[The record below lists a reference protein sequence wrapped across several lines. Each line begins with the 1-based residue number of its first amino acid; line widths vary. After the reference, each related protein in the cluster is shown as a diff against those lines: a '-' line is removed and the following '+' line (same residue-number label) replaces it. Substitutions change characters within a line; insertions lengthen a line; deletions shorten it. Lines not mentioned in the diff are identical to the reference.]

1 VSLFSLFIYNGTLY
15 TRRTTFIQND
25 HLSFVGTGGSRES
38 QHKTISGSVKPAP
51 AAYHT
56 RSVLGG
62 VGISKETTTDTKSS
76 EDLDCSIASMN
87 ETKSASLQANKGA
100 VFSTNQRHETTQPT
114 SAVNT
119 VSNSVGALMTTA
131 TNKANVNS
139 STPPPAKDTATVLL
153 DKVSGKTHTHTIIYL
168 LEHKVPTF
176 YDIERYPTMERFL
189 NCFLIHVL
197 NTVVRPCTQEIS
209 SYTSHVI
216 HFPNAS
222 LTLSL
227 FSLFI

>member
-1 VSLFSLFIYNGTLY
+1 
-15 TRRTTFIQND
+15 
-25 HLSFVGTGGSRES
+25 
-38 QHKTISGSVKPAP
+38 
-51 AAYHT
+51 
-56 RSVLGG
+56 
-62 VGISKETTTDTKSS
+62 
-76 EDLDCSIASMN
+76 MN
-87 ETKSASLQANKGA
+87 ETKSASLQENKEA
-100 VFSTNQRHETTQPT
+100 VFSTNQLHETTQT
-114 SAVNT
+114 SAVNA
-119 VSNSVGALMTTA
+119 VSNSVGAPMATT
-131 TNKANVNS
+131 TNEANVKS

-176 YDIERYPTMERFL
+176 YDIERYPTKERFL

-227 FSLFI
+227 FLCFHCLYNGTILYTHTAFIHRMTVPLLLVLEVAANRNTRPSQALLNRHRRPTILVVFLEVLVLAKRRRRTPNRLMILIVV

>member
-1 VSLFSLFIYNGTLY
+1 
-15 TRRTTFIQND
+15 
-25 HLSFVGTGGSRES
+25 
-38 QHKTISGSVKPAP
+38 
-51 AAYHT
+51 
-56 RSVLGG
+56 
-62 VGISKETTTDTKSS
+62 
-76 EDLDCSIASMN
+76 MN
-87 ETKSASLQANKGA
+87 ETKSASLQANKEA
-100 VFSTNQRHETTQPT
+100 VFSTNQLHETTQT
-114 SAVNT
+114 SAVNA
-119 VSNSVGALMTTA
+119 VSNSVGAPMATT
-131 TNKANVNS
+131 TNEANVKS

-176 YDIERYPTMERFL
+176 YDIERYPTKERFL

-227 FSLFI
+227 FLCFHCLYITGPFYTHTTFIHRMTVPLLLVLEVAANRNTRPSQALLNRHRRHAILVVFLEVLVLAKRRRRTPNRLRILIVYHP